1 MKKGTAT
8 AIDRRYVLRM
18 GAGLGLGAALGPW
31 VAAEERQA
39 AELQRFSSK
48 QRSEEEF
55 KDPVLAAPDWLRDAV
70 AYEVVVRAFNHPD
83 YQHPEKW
90 KNPYGCAPYSSVTEK
105 LGYLQDLGITLIV
118 LYTVYDHTPGTNLYA
133 HRFERES
140 PELGTMADIKELVQE
155 AHNKGIRVISNTNH
169 YGVAS
174 SSSMLQERP
183 DWFEDRRNHICGQ
196 PLFDLRHP
204 ETAEYIVKSHIDWT
218 LRTGLD
224 GWRIDMS
231 HVTYLKAIWDR
242 IMTACA
248 EAGHQILL
256 AAEAH
261 HLEGHIEGGGKPG
274 SVAVPEGP
282 ERIFDMEAFLQLD
295 QTSAKDPYR
304 FKEISSH
311 NCKLKWPHNVD
322 RDKYP
327 RQGCYQIQGSRFLFG
342 HNYILAPYVSWMFA
356 GEEFAASHLAVPS
369 FLPGLRKY
377 GHQIEVAT
385 PGKLLHAYLDW
396 DDLERNQDVFQDM
409 RKILNI
415 RRAHRDVLHSRH
427 HLTQLVNVPCKGTP
441 DIKAKPYARF
451 IRGKKAIV
459 IVGNEGTTDDIA
471 FTLNMPLARF
481 GMDDATDLR
490 VTDLWTGECR
500 VLNKGQLGE
509 YKVRV
514 PKDKSPGGG
523 VRAIKI
529 ERTG

>member
-8 AIDRRYVLRM
+8 AIDRRSVLRL
-18 GAGLGLGAALGPW
+18 GAGLGLGSALGPW
-31 VAAEERQA
+31 VAAEEGKDGA
-39 AELQRFSSK
+39 LQRFSSK
-48 QRSEEEF
+48 HRSEEEF
-55 KDPVLAAPDWLRDAV
+55 KNPVLAAPDWLRDAV

-90 KNPYGCAPYSSVTEK
+90 ENPKGCAPYSSLTEK
-105 LGYLQDLGITLIV
+105 LGYLQDLGITLVV

-133 HRFERES
+133 HRFEREA
-140 PELGTMADIKELVQE
+140 PELGTMADIKELVEE

-174 SSSMLQERP
+174 SSPMLQERP
-183 DWFEDRRNHICGQ
+183 DWFEDRRKLICGQ

-204 ETAEYIVKSHIDWT
+204 ETAEYIVKSHVDWT
-218 LRTGLD
+218 RNTGLD

-242 IMTACA
+242 IMSACA
-248 EAGHQILL
+248 EAGHRILL
-256 AAEAH
+256 ATEAH

-282 ERIFDMEAFLQLD
+282 ERIFDMEAFFQQD

-322 RDKYP
+322 REKYP

-342 HNYILAPYVSWMFA
+342 HNYIFAPYVPWMFA

-369 FLPGLRKY
+369 FLPVLQEHGR
-377 GHQIEVAT
+377 QIEIAT

-396 DDLERNQDVFQDM
+396 DDLERNQGVFQDM
-409 RKILNI
+409 RRILNI
-415 RRAHRDVLHSRH
+415 RRANRDVLHSKH
-427 HLTQLVNVPCKGTP
+427 HETNLVNVPCRAKP
-441 DIKAKPYARF
+441 EAKAKPYARF
-451 IRGKKAIV
+451 ISGKKAIV
-459 IVGNEGTTDDIA
+459 IVGNESTTNDIA
-471 FTLNMPLARF
+471 FTLNIPLARF
-481 GMDDATDLR
+481 GLGDAANLR
-490 VTDLWTGECR
+490 VTDLWTGER
-500 VLNKGQLGE
+500 QVRNKGQLKE
-509 YKVRV
+509 YEVRV